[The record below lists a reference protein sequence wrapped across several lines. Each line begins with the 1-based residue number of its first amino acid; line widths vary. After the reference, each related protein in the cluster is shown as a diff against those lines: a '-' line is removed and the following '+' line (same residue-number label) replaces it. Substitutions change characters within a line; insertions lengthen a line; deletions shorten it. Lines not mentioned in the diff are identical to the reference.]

1 MHKEQPSQIKKRPPK
16 PTPTRPKLVGTGVQ
30 KGLLKTP
37 VDVSDKT
44 KPTYFDGMP
53 TIEAEMKPHKLPV
66 YDAEYFDQEIKRLGM
81 GKAFWDGFRDGY
93 VKTFV
98 FGVSFGLGFAV
109 GLFVGVMM

>member
-1 MHKEQPSQIKKRPPK
+1 MMHKEQPSQIKKRPSK
-16 PTPTRPKLVGTGVQ
+16 PTPTRPKLIGTGVQ

-66 YDAEYFDQEIKRLGM
+66 YDAEYFEQEIKRRKRDLDRGYLAVAFVLLTALFIGLLGVWM
-81 GKAFWDGFRDGY
+81 
-93 VKTFV
+93 T
-98 FGVSFGLGFAV
+98 
-109 GLFVGVMM
+109 